1 MSDEENMDTSG
12 GPASGSAGTTNVV
25 VERVVRM
32 ALRPPPRFGAKGDWK
47 LWLSRFEMYA
57 TQAKIAEDSWTKE
70 LLSLLEDEPYRVVT
84 HHGLAQTD
92 DYDAVCD
99 CIQRSYAPL
108 GSELEWQLKVR
119 TRVQK
124 VGESLMEFCGALR
137 GMADKAFPGWPA
149 EQLQDLLRNQ
159 FIQGVL
165 SSSVQLALMK
175 EEPKTLDDALK
186 LASKHEM
193 VEMAQKQLQAL
204 RQKEVV
210 ASTEGESANSELVT
224 ATLRPDK
231 ERSEVETLR
240 REVQRLSD
248 ELKGV
253 QRGAGDKSEERGKT
267 GPACWNCKSRGHV
280 RKDCPKNAHGRRQL
294 KCWGCGE
301 FGHLQRDCLKRRGVV
316 QAVSSSMM
324 IQGEVAGRVTRML
337 IDTGSGVTLIRED
350 VWRDV
355 LKSGGYGYHLKDL
368 NHPVVAANGQQL
380 NLLGQVELPLHIGS
394 IHTNFP
400 FLVASQLTQEC
411 LVGADFLSKFNC
423 QLDLG
428 AGVLV
433 VGTEALSMETDKR
446 RPSVGV
452 CNVQLMEHVEVPG
465 SSQMRILTACK
476 GGLFGIQGS
485 VLLEPNAAFMERHG
499 LMVARSVSCVGKG
512 SNEVLVQL
520 LNPSPFPVVLHK
532 QEVVGTLCPLEEHSS
547 MACSAGVDANN
558 TSVQS
563 IVKQL
568 VDKVADGVTDNE
580 KDELKQLLLK
590 YRGILSQCEGDLG
603 RTDLV
608 YHHIDT
614 GDHKGIKQ
622 SGRRLPIHQREEVK
636 ELLDDMLGRK
646 VIEPS
651 QGSWS
656 APVVLVK
663 KKDGSTRFCVDFRR
677 LNAVTKK
684 DAQPLPRI
692 DETLD
697 VLGSARWFSCLDLTS
712 GYWQVEVA
720 PGDRE
725 KTAFVTPYGLF
736 QFRVMPFGLTNAP
749 ATFQRLMERV
759 LAGLHWTTCLIYLDD
774 ILIFSATVQQHFS
787 RLREI
792 FDRLK
797 QAGLKI
803 KPSKCLLLQKN
814 IKYLGHVVSEHGIK
828 TDPDKTRCIAD
839 WPTPSCLQEL
849 KQFLGLA
856 SYYRRFV
863 KNFAAIVAPLV
874 KLTEKGHAWH
884 WSSDCDAAFFLVKEC
899 LVTAPILGYPVFN
912 QPFIVD
918 TDASG
923 EGLGAVLSQYISGG
937 ERVIAFASRSLSKA
951 ERKYC
956 ATRREMLALVW
967 AIKHF
972 RPYLYGRRFTVRT
985 DHASLRWL
993 QSFHE
998 PEGQI
1003 ARWLECLSEYDF
1015 EVVHRPGTKHTN
1027 ADALSRMPC
1036 PQCQLLVQQVATVP
1050 SDIWLPCWTL
1060 KELAEEQRQDP
1071 SIRQVIQWLEN
1082 ECIPPVFP
1090 KHLSSHT
1097 QALWAQSH
1105 YLVLHNGVLY
1115 RQWEDVPCKGLHRRL
1130 QLVLPPNLVP
1140 VLLEALHS
1148 SIRGGHFGT
1157 NKTLAKV
1164 RERFY
1169 WVGQRKDVAAWCS
1182 GCLSCASRKPPPA
1195 KSRAPLQL
1203 DPVERPLQR
1212 VAMDIMGPLPETP
1225 RGNKYVLVIADYF
1238 TKWTEAYPIPNME
1251 AITVAK
1257 CLVNEF
1263 ICRFGVPE
1271 QLHSDQGRNFESKV
1285 IKNIC
1290 DLLQI
1295 RKTRTSAYHPQSDG
1309 LVERFNRTLLN
1320 LLSTAVGD
1328 AERDWDVHLPLL
1340 MFAYRTS
1347 VHETNG
1353 VTPFEMMFGRE
1364 VVLPE
1369 HLMFNLPVSIEQV
1382 PQESVEYVD
1391 HLRKRFQLVY
1401 QYVRQHAQ
1409 KGMQRQKTGYDQ
1421 KENTPCVFQRGD
1433 HVWLYTPAVP
1443 RGKSPKF
1450 HRPWQGPYEI
1460 LRKKGEVTYDIR
1472 RLAHPRKRL
1481 IVHYNRLKPF
1491 LQATPHGEQESREED
1506 EMATP
1511 RDEQESDEEEEI
1523 KKEPQGSQADSQD
1536 EQYLYVE
1543 TRRPEQRP
1551 AVEEHVP
1558 PPLLIAPAPPQP
1570 PQPPAE
1576 PELPEPGERLR
1587 RSTRNRHP
1595 PDWYGQVVVHSVLTY
1610 TNCEDTVSLDR
1621 EPCNDDNG

>member
-1 MSDEENMDTSG
+1 MAEEEDMDTSG
-12 GPASGSAGTTNVV
+12 DPVSAGTTTV

-32 ALRPPPRFGAKGDWK
+32 SLRPPPRFGAKGDWK

-57 TQAKIAEDSWTKE
+57 TQAKIAKDSWSKE
-70 LLSLLEDEPYRVVT
+70 LLSLLEDEPYRMVT
-84 HHGLAQTD
+84 HHGLAQTG

-137 GMADKAFPGWPA
+137 GMADKAFPAWPA

-186 LASKHEM
+186 LACKHEM
-193 VEMAQKQLQAL
+193 VETAQKHLQML

-210 ASTEGESANSELVT
+210 ASTEGESSNSELVT
-224 ATLRPDK
+224 ATLRRDR

-240 REVQRLSD
+240 REVQRLS
-248 ELKGV
+248 EKLKGG
-253 QRGAGDKSEERGKT
+253 QRGRVDNSEEREKT
-267 GPACWNCKSRGHV
+267 GPVCWNCKSRGHV

-294 KCWGCGE
+294 KCW
-301 FGHLQRDCLKRRGVV
+301 
-316 QAVSSSMM
+316 
-324 IQGEVAGRVTRML
+324 
-337 IDTGSGVTLIRED
+337 
-350 VWRDV
+350 
-355 LKSGGYGYHLKDL
+355 
-368 NHPVVAANGQQL
+368 
-380 NLLGQVELPLHIGS
+380 
-394 IHTNFP
+394 
-400 FLVASQLTQEC
+400 EC
-411 LVGADFLSKFNC
+411 
-423 QLDLG
+423 
-428 AGVLV
+428 
-433 VGTEALSMETDKR
+433 
-446 RPSVGV
+446 
-452 CNVQLMEHVEVPG
+452 
-465 SSQMRILTACK
+465 
-476 GGLFGIQGS
+476 
-485 VLLEPNAAFMERHG
+485 EPNVAFMERHG
-499 LMVARSVSCVGKG
+499 LMVARSVSFVSKG
-512 SNEVLVQL
+512 SKEVLVQL
-520 LNPSPFPVVLHK
+520 LNPSSFPIVLHK
-532 QEVVGTLCPLEEHSS
+532 QEVVGTLHSLDEHNS
-547 MACSAGVDANN
+547 MACSAGVDTQGSHN

-563 IVKQL
+563 IAKQL
-568 VDKVADGVTDNE
+568 VDKVAEGVTDNE
-580 KDELKQLLLK
+580 KDELQQLLLN
-590 YRGILSQCEGDLG
+590 
-603 RTDLV
+603 
-608 YHHIDT
+608 
-614 GDHKGIKQ
+614 
-622 SGRRLPIHQREEVK
+622 
-636 ELLDDMLGRK
+636 
-646 VIEPS
+646 
-651 QGSWS
+651 QGAWS
-656 APVVLVK
+656 SPVVLVK
-663 KKDGSTRFCVDFRR
+663 KKDGSTRFCVDFRQ

-720 PGDRE
+720 PEDRE

-774 ILIFSATVQQHFS
+774 ILIFSATVQQLFT

-803 KPSKCLLLQKN
+803 KPSKCLLLQKS

-828 TDPDKTRCIAD
+828 TDSDKTRCIAD
-839 WPTPSCLQEL
+839 WPTPSCLQDL

-863 KNFAAIVAPLV
+863 RNFAAIVAPLV
-874 KLTEKGHAWH
+874 KLTEKGHVWH
-884 WSSDCDAAFFLVKEC
+884 WSSDCDAAFLQLKER
-899 LVTAPILGYPVFN
+899 LVTSPILGYPVFN
-912 QPFIVD
+912 QPFMVD

-923 EGLGAVLSQYISGG
+923 EGLGAVLSQYVSGV

-956 ATRREMLALVW
+956 ATRREMLVLVW

-998 PEGQI
+998 PEGQV

-1036 PQCQLLVQQVATVP
+1036 PQCQLSFPQVCTMQ

-1060 KELAEEQRQDP
+1060 DELAEEQRQDS
-1071 SIRQVIQWLEN
+1071 SIGQVIQWMEN
-1082 ECIPPVFP
+1082 DCIPRVYP

-1097 QALWAQSH
+1097 QALWAQSS
-1105 YLVLHNGVLY
+1105 YLVLQNGVLY
-1115 RQWEDVPCKGLHRRL
+1115 RRWEDVLCKGLHRRL
-1130 QLVLPPNLVP
+1130 QLVLPPTLVP

-1157 NKTLAKV
+1157 AKV
-1164 RERFY
+1164 RVSVFI
-1169 WVGQRKDVAAWCS
+1169 G
-1182 GCLSCASRKPPPA
+1182 KPPPA
-1195 KSRAPLQL
+1195 KLRAPLQL
-1203 DPVERPLQR
+1203 DPAVRPLQR
-1212 VAMDIMGPLPETP
+1212 VAMDIMGPLPETS
-1225 RGNKYVLVIADYF
+1225 RGNKYILVIADYF
-1238 TKWTEAYPIPNME
+1238 TKWSEAYPIPNME

-1295 RKTRTSAYHPQSDG
+1295 RKTRTSPYHPQSDG

-1320 LLSTAVGD
+1320 LLSIAVVD
-1328 AERDWDVHLPLL
+1328 AERDWDVQLPLL

-1347 VHETNG
+1347 MHETNG
-1353 VTPFEMMFGRE
+1353 VTPFEMMFGKE

-1369 HLMFNLPVSIEQV
+1369 HLMFNLPVSTEQV
-1382 PQESVEYVD
+1382 LQEGVEYVD
-1391 HLRKRFQLVY
+1391 YLKKRFQLVH
-1401 QYVRQHAQ
+1401 QYVRQNAQ

-1421 KENTPCVFQRGD
+1421 KENTRCVIRKGD

-1443 RGKSPKF
+1443 KGKSPKF
-1450 HRPWQGPYEI
+1450 HRPWQGPYQVFK
-1460 LRKKGEVTYDIR
+1460 KKGEVTYDIR

-1491 LQATPHGEQESREED
+1491 LQASPHGEQEPSEE
-1506 EMATP
+1506 EEEEKGTP
-1511 RDEQESDEEEEI
+1511 SEEQESRGEEI
-1523 KKEPQGSQADSQD
+1523 NKEPQESMADLQD
-1536 EQYLYVE
+1536 EQYIYME
-1543 TRRPEQRP
+1543 TRRPEPGP

-1558 PPLLIAPAPPQP
+1558 PPPLIAPAPRQP
-1570 PQPPAE
+1570 PQPPA
-1576 PELPEPGERLR
+1576 
-1587 RSTRNRHP
+1587 
-1595 PDWYGQVVVHSVLTY
+1595 
-1610 TNCEDTVSLDR
+1610 
-1621 EPCNDDNG
+1621 

>member
-1 MSDEENMDTSG
+1 M
-12 GPASGSAGTTNVV
+12 
-25 VERVVRM
+25 
-32 ALRPPPRFGAKGDWK
+32 
-47 LWLSRFEMYA
+47 
-57 TQAKIAEDSWTKE
+57 
-70 LLSLLEDEPYRVVT
+70 
-84 HHGLAQTD
+84 
-92 DYDAVCD
+92 
-99 CIQRSYAPL
+99 
-108 GSELEWQLKVR
+108 
-119 TRVQK
+119 
-124 VGESLMEFCGALR
+124 
-137 GMADKAFPGWPA
+137 
-149 EQLQDLLRNQ
+149 
-159 FIQGVL
+159 
-165 SSSVQLALMK
+165 
-175 EEPKTLDDALK
+175 
-186 LASKHEM
+186 
-193 VEMAQKQLQAL
+193 L

-210 ASTEGESANSELVT
+210 ASTEGESSNSELVT
-224 ATLRPDK
+224 ATLRRDR

-240 REVQRLSD
+240 REVQRLS
-248 ELKGV
+248 EKLKGG
-253 QRGAGDKSEERGKT
+253 QRGRVDNSEEREKT
-267 GPACWNCKSRGHV
+267 GPVCWNCKSRGHV
-280 RKDCPKNAHGRRQL
+280 RKDCPKNAHGRRQF
-294 KCWGCGE
+294 KCWECGE
-301 FGHLQRDCLKRRGVV
+301 LGHAQRDCLKRRGVV

-324 IQGEVAGRVTRML
+324 IQGEVAGRLTRML

-355 LKSGGYGYHLKDL
+355 LKGGGYGYHLKDL
-368 NHPVVAANGQQL
+368 NHPVVTANGQQL

-400 FLVASQLTQEC
+400 VLVASQLTQEC
-411 LVGADFLSKFNC
+411 LIGADFLSKFNC

-433 VGTEALSMETDKR
+433 AGTEALSMETDRKSR
-446 RPSVGV
+446 SPVGV
-452 CNVQLMEHVEVPG
+452 CDVQLIEHVEVPG
-465 SSQMRILTACK
+465 SSQMRILAACN
-476 GGLFGIQGS
+476 GRLCGVNGS
-485 VLLEPNAAFMERHG
+485 VLLEPNVAFMERHG
-499 LMVARSVSCVGKG
+499 LMVARSVSFVSKG
-512 SNEVLVQL
+512 SKEVLVQL
-520 LNPSPFPVVLHK
+520 LNTSSFPIVLHK
-532 QEVVGTLCPLEEHSS
+532 QEVVGTLHSLDEHNS
-547 MACSAGVDANN
+547 MACSAGVDTQGSHN

-563 IVKQL
+563 IAKQL
-568 VDKVADGVTDNE
+568 VDKVAEGVTDNE
-580 KDELKQLLLK
+580 KDELQQLLLK
-590 YRGILSQCEGDLG
+590 YSGILSQYEGDLG

-608 YHHIDT
+608 YHHIVT

-622 SGRRLPIHQREEVK
+622 SGRRLPFHQREEVK
-636 ELLDDMLGRK
+636 ELLDGMLERQ

-656 APVVLVK
+656 SPVVLVK
-663 KKDGSTRFCVDFRR
+663 KKDGSTRFCVDFRQ
-677 LNAVTKK
+677 LKAVTKK

-720 PGDRE
+720 PEDRE

-774 ILIFSATVQQHFS
+774 ILIFSATVQQHFT

-803 KPSKCLLLQKN
+803 KPSKCLLLQKS

-828 TDPDKTRCIAD
+828 TDSDKTRCIAD
-839 WPTPSCLQEL
+839 WPTPSCLQDL

-863 KNFAAIVAPLV
+863 RNFAAIVAPLV
-874 KLTEKGHAWH
+874 KLTEKGHVWH
-884 WSSDCDAAFFLVKEC
+884 WSSDCDAAFLQLKER
-899 LVTAPILGYPVFN
+899 LVTSPILGYPVFN
-912 QPFIVD
+912 QPFMVD

-923 EGLGAVLSQYISGG
+923 EGLGAVLSQYVSGV

-998 PEGQI
+998 PEGQV

-1027 ADALSRMPC
+1027 ADALSCMPC
-1036 PQCQLLVQQVATVP
+1036 PQCQLSFPQVCTMQ

-1060 KELAEEQRQDP
+1060 DELAEEQRQDS
-1071 SIRQVIQWLEN
+1071 SIGQVIQWMEN
-1082 ECIPPVFP
+1082 DSIPRVFP

-1097 QALWAQSH
+1097 QALWAQSS
-1105 YLVLHNGVLY
+1105 YLVLQNGVLY
-1115 RQWEDVPCKGLHRRL
+1115 RRWEDVPCKGLHRRL
-1130 QLVLPPNLVP
+1130 QLVLPPTLVP

-1157 NKTLAKV
+1157 SKTLAKV

-1195 KSRAPLQL
+1195 KLRAPLQL
-1203 DPVERPLQR
+1203 DPAVRPLQR
-1212 VAMDIMGPLPETP
+1212 VAMDIMGPLPETS
-1225 RGNKYVLVIADYF
+1225 RGNKYILVIADYF
-1238 TKWTEAYPIPNME
+1238 TKWSEGYPIPNME

-1295 RKTRTSAYHPQSDG
+1295 RKTRTSPITP
-1309 LVERFNRTLLN
+1309 NRM
-1320 LLSTAVGD
+1320 VVD
-1328 AERDWDVHLPLL
+1328 AERDWDVQLPLL

-1347 VHETNG
+1347 MHETNG

-1369 HLMFNLPVSIEQV
+1369 HLMFNLPVSTEQV
-1382 PQESVEYVD
+1382 LQEGVEYVD
-1391 HLRKRFQLVY
+1391 YLKKRFQLVH
-1401 QYVRQHAQ
+1401 QYVRQNAQ

-1421 KENTPCVFQRGD
+1421 KENTRCVFRKGD

-1443 RGKSPKF
+1443 KGKSPKF
-1450 HRPWQGPYEI
+1450 HRPWQGPYQV
-1460 LRKKGEVTYDIR
+1460 LKKKGEVTYDIR

-1491 LQATPHGEQESREED
+1491 LQASPHGEQEPSEE
-1506 EMATP
+1506 EEEKGTP
-1511 RDEQESDEEEEI
+1511 SEEQESRGEEI
-1523 KKEPQGSQADSQD
+1523 NKEPQESMADLQD
-1536 EQYLYVE
+1536 EQYIYVE
-1543 TRRPEQRP
+1543 TRRPEPGP

-1558 PPLLIAPAPPQP
+1558 PPPLIAPAPRQP

-1576 PELPEPGERLR
+1576 PELPQPGEQLR

-1595 PDWYGQVVVHSVLTY
+1595 PHWYGHIVVHSAHTH
-1610 TNCEDTVSLDR
+1610 TNCEDTVSLDG
-1621 EPCNDDNG
+1621 ELCNDGNSCTHEQHY

>member
-1 MSDEENMDTSG
+1 MAEEEDMDTSG
-12 GPASGSAGTTNVV
+12 DPVSAGTTTV

-32 ALRPPPRFGAKGDWK
+32 SLRPPPRFGAKGDWK

-57 TQAKIAEDSWTKE
+57 TQAKIAKDSWSKE
-70 LLSLLEDEPYRVVT
+70 LLSLLEDEPYRMVT
-84 HHGLAQTD
+84 HHGLAQTG

-137 GMADKAFPGWPA
+137 GMADKAFPAWPA

-186 LASKHEM
+186 LACKHEM
-193 VEMAQKQLQAL
+193 VETAQKHLQML

-210 ASTEGESANSELVT
+210 ASTEGESSNSELVT
-224 ATLRPDK
+224 ATLRRDR

-240 REVQRLSD
+240 REVQRLS
-248 ELKGV
+248 EKLKGG
-253 QRGAGDKSEERGKT
+253 QRGRVDNSEEREKT
-267 GPACWNCKSRGHV
+267 GPVCWNCKSRGH
-280 RKDCPKNAHGRRQL
+280 
-294 KCWGCGE
+294 E
-301 FGHLQRDCLKRRGVV
+301 
-316 QAVSSSMM
+316 
-324 IQGEVAGRVTRML
+324 
-337 IDTGSGVTLIRED
+337 
-350 VWRDV
+350 
-355 LKSGGYGYHLKDL
+355 L
-368 NHPVVAANGQQL
+368 N
-380 NLLGQVELPLHIGS
+380 
-394 IHTNFP
+394 
-400 FLVASQLTQEC
+400 
-411 LVGADFLSKFNC
+411 
-423 QLDLG
+423 
-428 AGVLV
+428 
-433 VGTEALSMETDKR
+433 
-446 RPSVGV
+446 
-452 CNVQLMEHVEVPG
+452 
-465 SSQMRILTACK
+465 
-476 GGLFGIQGS
+476 
-485 VLLEPNAAFMERHG
+485 
-499 LMVARSVSCVGKG
+499 
-512 SNEVLVQL
+512 
-520 LNPSPFPVVLHK
+520 
-532 QEVVGTLCPLEEHSS
+532 
-547 MACSAGVDANN
+547 
-558 TSVQS
+558 
-563 IVKQL
+563 
-568 VDKVADGVTDNE
+568 
-580 KDELKQLLLK
+580 
-590 YRGILSQCEGDLG
+590 
-603 RTDLV
+603 
-608 YHHIDT
+608 
-614 GDHKGIKQ
+614 
-622 SGRRLPIHQREEVK
+622 
-636 ELLDDMLGRK
+636 
-646 VIEPS
+646 S
-651 QGSWS
+651 QGAWS
-656 APVVLVK
+656 SPVVLVK
-663 KKDGSTRFCVDFRR
+663 KKDGSTRFCVDFRQ

-720 PGDRE
+720 PEDRE

-774 ILIFSATVQQHFS
+774 ILIFSATVQQLFT

-803 KPSKCLLLQKN
+803 KPSKCLLLQKS

-828 TDPDKTRCIAD
+828 TDSDKTRCIAD
-839 WPTPSCLQEL
+839 WPTPSCLQDL

-863 KNFAAIVAPLV
+863 RNFAAIVAPLV
-874 KLTEKGHAWH
+874 KLTEKGHVWH
-884 WSSDCDAAFFLVKEC
+884 WSSDCDAAFLQLKER
-899 LVTAPILGYPVFN
+899 LVTSPILGYPVFN
-912 QPFIVD
+912 QPFMVD

-923 EGLGAVLSQYISGG
+923 EGLGAVLSQYVSGV

-956 ATRREMLALVW
+956 ATRREMLVLVW

-998 PEGQI
+998 PEGQV

-1036 PQCQLLVQQVATVP
+1036 PQCQLSFPQVCTMQ

-1060 KELAEEQRQDP
+1060 DELAEEQRQDS
-1071 SIRQVIQWLEN
+1071 SIGQVIQWMEN
-1082 ECIPPVFP
+1082 DCIPRVYP

-1097 QALWAQSH
+1097 QALWAQSS
-1105 YLVLHNGVLY
+1105 YLVLQNGVLY
-1115 RQWEDVPCKGLHRRL
+1115 RRWEDVLCKGLHRRL
-1130 QLVLPPNLVP
+1130 QLVLPPTLVP

-1157 NKTLAKV
+1157 AKV
-1164 RERFY
+1164 RVSVFI
-1169 WVGQRKDVAAWCS
+1169 G
-1182 GCLSCASRKPPPA
+1182 KPPPA
-1195 KSRAPLQL
+1195 KLRAPLQL
-1203 DPVERPLQR
+1203 DPAVRPLQR
-1212 VAMDIMGPLPETP
+1212 VAMDIMGPLPETS
-1225 RGNKYVLVIADYF
+1225 RGNKYILVIADYF
-1238 TKWTEAYPIPNME
+1238 TKWSEAYPIPNME

-1295 RKTRTSAYHPQSDG
+1295 RKTRTSPYHPQSDG

-1320 LLSTAVGD
+1320 LLSIAVVD
-1328 AERDWDVHLPLL
+1328 AERDWDVQLPLL

-1347 VHETNG
+1347 MHETNG
-1353 VTPFEMMFGRE
+1353 VTPFEMMFGKE

-1369 HLMFNLPVSIEQV
+1369 HLMFNLPVSTEQV
-1382 PQESVEYVD
+1382 LQEGVEYVD
-1391 HLRKRFQLVY
+1391 YLKKRFQLVH
-1401 QYVRQHAQ
+1401 QYVRQNAQ

-1421 KENTPCVFQRGD
+1421 KENTRCVIRKGD

-1443 RGKSPKF
+1443 KGKSPKF
-1450 HRPWQGPYEI
+1450 HRPWQGPYQVFK
-1460 LRKKGEVTYDIR
+1460 KKGEVTYDIR

-1491 LQATPHGEQESREED
+1491 LQASPHGEQEPSEE
-1506 EMATP
+1506 EEEEKGTP
-1511 RDEQESDEEEEI
+1511 SEEQESRGEEI
-1523 KKEPQGSQADSQD
+1523 NKEPQESMADLQD
-1536 EQYLYVE
+1536 EQYIYME
-1543 TRRPEQRP
+1543 TRRPEPGP

-1558 PPLLIAPAPPQP
+1558 PPPLIAPAPRQP
-1570 PQPPAE
+1570 PQPPA
-1576 PELPEPGERLR
+1576 
-1587 RSTRNRHP
+1587 
-1595 PDWYGQVVVHSVLTY
+1595 
-1610 TNCEDTVSLDR
+1610 
-1621 EPCNDDNG
+1621 